1 MALND
6 QAISPDN
13 FGEKLDDSIEALD
26 GLLRATIAYDIGCMI
41 INNHKLAE
49 FGVVSG
55 LGIAAVNIAARGVR
69 SIRRLFSNS
78 PN

>member
-1 MALND
+1 MALNN

-13 FGEKLDDSIEALD
+13 FGERLDDSIVALD

-41 INNHKLAE
+41 INNHELAE

-55 LGIAAVNIAARGVR
+55 LGIAALNITARGFR
-69 SIRRLFSNS
+69 SIRQLLSNS